1 MALSFGSLEKG
12 SDVNADQRIDS
23 NFQMDINLSAKTVY
37 WPLKTAF
44 VTSQDNLLSIEVVH
58 VELTANGLRGRGE
71 ALGVDYHGET
81 ADSMLADIESVR
93 PIVEDAADSL
103 SLRKRL
109 LQALPAGGA
118 RNALDCAAW
127 DLEAKTSGRRVWSL
141 LDMPNK
147 PVNTMITLNLDT
159 PDAMAE
165 QASTA
170 RDFSV
175 LKLKV
180 DAGDPI
186 ACIEAV
192 RQARPDCQLVIDAN
206 SDWNIEQLQAW
217 APACKAL
224 NVSLIEQPL
233 PVGADEALS
242 EMQFDVP
249 LCADESIQDSAQFDY
264 VAKRYP
270 VVNIKLDKTGGL
282 TEALCLLKQAREA
295 GLQVFV
301 GNMLGSS
308 LAMAPAFLIA
318 QYSRWVDLDGPLL
331 QSKDVQPAIKYHH
344 SLMSVPDQELWG

>member
-1 MALSFGSLEKG
+1 MDLS
-12 SDVNADQRIDS
+12 
-23 NFQMDINLSAKTVY
+23 LSAKTVC

-44 VTSQDNLLSIEVVH
+44 VTSQDNLLNIDVVH
-58 VELTANGLRGRGE
+58 VELSTNGMRGRGE

-81 ADSMLADIESVR
+81 VESMLANIESVR
-93 PIVEDAADSL
+93 SMVENATDIA
-103 SLRKRL
+103 SLRRLL

-127 DLEAKTSGRRVWSL
+127 DLEAKTSGQRVWSL
-141 LDMPNK
+141 LDMPAK

-159 PDAMAE
+159 PEAMAK
-165 QASTA
+165 QASSVHH
-170 RDFSV
+170 FSV

-206 SDWNIEQLQAW
+206 SDWNIEQLQSW
-217 APACKAL
+217 APACRSL

-233 PVGADEALS
+233 PVGADEELAG
-242 EMQFDVP
+242 MQFDVA

-282 TEALCLLKQAREA
+282 TEALSLLEKARQA

-308 LAMAPAFLIA
+308 LAMAPAFIIA
-318 QYSRWVDLDGPLL
+318 QFSQWVDLDGPLL
-331 QSKDVQPAIKYHH
+331 QSNDVQPAIEYDH
-344 SLMSVPDQELWG
+344 SLMNAPSAQLWG

>member
-1 MALSFGSLEKG
+1 
-12 SDVNADQRIDS
+12 
-23 NFQMDINLSAKTVY
+23 MDLNLSAKTVC

-44 VTSQDNLLSIEVVH
+44 VTSQDNLLNIDVVH
-58 VELTANGLRGRGE
+58 VELSTNGMRGRGE

-81 ADSMLADIESVR
+81 AESMLANIESVR
-93 PIVEDAADSL
+93 SMVEGAADMA
-103 SLRKRL
+103 SLRRLL

-127 DLEAKTSGRRVWSL
+127 DLEAKTSGQRVWSL
-141 LDMPNK
+141 LDMPAK

-159 PDAMAE
+159 PEAMAK
-165 QASTA
+165 QASSA
-170 RDFSV
+170 LHFSV

-206 SDWNIEQLQAW
+206 SDWNIEQLRRW
-217 APACKAL
+217 APACRSL

-233 PVGADEALS
+233 PVGADEELAD
-242 EMQFDVP
+242 MQFDVA

-270 VVNIKLDKTGGL
+270 VLNIKLDKTGGL
-282 TEALCLLKQAREA
+282 TEALSLLEKARQA

-308 LAMAPAFLIA
+308 LAMAPAFIIA
-318 QYSRWVDLDGPLL
+318 QFSQWVDLDGPLL
-331 QSKDVQPAIKYHH
+331 QSNDVQPAIEYDH
-344 SLMSVPDQELWG
+344 SLMNAPAAQLWG